1 MTPTLRNPMLTIVT
15 AGVAFAVAIVVLML
29 VNRSATPATGSG
41 AGEDVSSAIATGSA
55 QVSDLQDV
63 VESGEAGPAVYAALG
78 NAQLDQLRDTGD
90 TTLIADVETAFTAAL
105 DRDPENLAATVGLG
119 ELALSRHDF
128 RSALTHGNAAQRI
141 SPRSVAPFAV
151 LVDAK
156 VELGRYGAA
165 ERTLQRMIDYKPS
178 LASYAR
184 VSYFRELHG
193 DVAGAV
199 EAMRLAAAATPVPGQ
214 DRSYV
219 QSLLGDLEF
228 QRGRLGAAAAQYQA
242 ALAGVPGYEPADAGL
257 AAVEAA
263 RGEETAAIDRLEA
276 VLSRRPGSPEYL
288 IPLAELELATGRE
301 EAAAGHL
308 EQAHAEERKHI
319 ASGETPDAEGALF
332 EADHGNPG
340 FAVKKAEEAYAF
352 APSVRA
358 ADALGWALTRDG
370 KPERGLAFAEEAL
383 RLGSRAPLF
392 LYHAGI
398 AAKRAGE
405 DGAARVYL
413 SRALAGNPS
422 FSPLYAPR
430 ARAALRGLG

>member
-29 VNRSATPATGSG
+29 VNRSATPTTGSG

-63 VESGEAGPAVYAALG
+63 VDSGEAGPAVYAALG
-78 NAQLDQLRDTGD
+78 NALLDELRDTGD
-90 TTLIADVETAFTAAL
+90 TTLIAEVETAFTAAL
-105 DRDPENLAATVGLG
+105 DRDPESLAATVGLG

-128 RSALTHGNAAQRI
+128 RTALTQGNAAQRI

-193 DVAGAV
+193 DIAGAV

-219 QSLLGDLEF
+219 QSLLGNLEF
-228 QRGRLGAAAAQYQA
+228 QRGRLGAAAAQYRA

-263 RGEETAAIDRLEA
+263 RGEESAAIDRLEA
-276 VLSRRPGSPEYL
+276 VLTRRPGSPAYL

-319 ASGETPDAEGALF
+319 ASGEA
-332 EADHGNPG
+332 PG
-340 FAVKKAEEAYAF
+340 CGGRAV
-352 APSVRA
+352 R
-358 ADALGWALTRDG
+358 
-370 KPERGLAFAEEAL
+370 
-383 RLGSRAPLF
+383 SR
-392 LYHAGI
+392 
-398 AAKRAGE
+398 
-405 DGAARVYL
+405 
-413 SRALAGNPS
+413 
-422 FSPLYAPR
+422 PR
-430 ARAALRGLG
+430 